1 MRICKECT
9 AEPYSFLVNDTTL
22 LSDNWLR
29 FRNNL
34 FELIYNKIMTVDD
47 QIKDE
52 KAQYNINR
60 EAAKISS
67 LSSSK
72 INKYDYLTGKVV
84 LSSNQEQIIEEA
96 KLT

>member
-9 AEPYSFLVNDTTL
+9 AEPYSFLVNDTAL

-52 KAQYNINR
+52 EAQYNINR

>member
-1 MRICKECT
+1 
-9 AEPYSFLVNDTTL
+9 
-22 LSDNWLR
+22 
-29 FRNNL
+29 
-34 FELIYNKIMTVDD
+34 MTVDD

-72 INKYDYLTGKVV
+72 IDKYDYLTGKVV
-84 LSSNQEQIIEEA
+84 LSPNEEQIIEEA

>member
-1 MRICKECT
+1 
-9 AEPYSFLVNDTTL
+9 
-22 LSDNWLR
+22 
-29 FRNNL
+29 
-34 FELIYNKIMTVDD
+34 MTVDD